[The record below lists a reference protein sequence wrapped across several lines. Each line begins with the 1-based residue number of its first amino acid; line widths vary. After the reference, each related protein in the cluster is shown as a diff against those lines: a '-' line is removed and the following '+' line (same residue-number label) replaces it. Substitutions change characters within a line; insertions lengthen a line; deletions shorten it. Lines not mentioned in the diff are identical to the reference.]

1 MTEPAIDAPPSVAA
15 AWDRVVAAWQDDA
28 LHDALFTDI
37 ARTDSYAWAARVYG
51 ERKGDPIADR
61 QLAKIVRAAEA
72 TMRATATQL
81 PVKTGQRY
89 LLTFLVVLA
98 FASAIALLYMLAQR
112 QAGATSPDP
121 TTEPR

>member
-1 MTEPAIDAPPSVAA
+1 MTESAHDAPPSVAA
-15 AWDRVVAAWQDDA
+15 AWSRVVDAWQDDA

-37 ARTDSYAWAARVYG
+37 ARTGSYAWAARVYS

-81 PVKTGQRY
+81 PEKTSPRY
-89 LLTFLVVLA
+89 QLAVLVVLA
-98 FASAIALLYMLAQR
+98 IAALIGLLYMLAQR
-112 QAGATSPDP
+112 QTSAATPDP